1 METIDLIV
9 RGAAQLITM
18 DEAQPARDASGA
30 LSLITDGAVAV
41 DGGKVLEYGTTAE
54 IAAKYEALTT
64 VSAEGMVVTPG
75 LVDPHTHLVFP
86 ATREDEFEMR
96 NLGLSYREISEK
108 GGGIH
113 ASVRRLREMSRA
125 ELIKKSLPHLDC
137 ALLHGT
143 TTLEIKSG
151 YGLTPK
157 DEFKM
162 LEAVAELDRS
172 HAMDVA
178 ATFLGAHEVPL
189 EFRDDKEKYIAL
201 VIDEMLPEVARRKLA
216 EFCDV
221 FCEAHVFNIEE
232 SREILLAARKA
243 GLKLKLHADEIEPL
257 GGAELAGE
265 LKAVSADHLIAASDK
280 GIEAMREGGVV
291 PVLLPGTSFSLGTGK
306 HAPARKMLKAGL
318 PVALGTDFNP
328 GTSFTESQ
336 QMTMAL
342 ACVNLKMTAE
352 EALRGC
358 TINAARAIRREKL
371 VGTLAPGK
379 QADIVI
385 WSIPNFRHLGYH
397 FGVNLVHM
405 VIKKGKVV
413 VETAGAVLRTL
424 PV

>member
-1 METIDLIV
+1 
-9 RGAAQLITM
+9 
-18 DEAQPARDASGA
+18 
-30 LSLITDGAVAV
+30 
-41 DGGKVLEYGTTAE
+41 
-54 IAAKYEALTT
+54 
-64 VSAEGMVVTPG
+64 
-75 LVDPHTHLVFP
+75 
-86 ATREDEFEMR
+86 MR
-96 NLGLSYREISEK
+96 NLGLSYKEISQK

-113 ASVRRLREMSRA
+113 ASVRRLRDMNRT
-125 ELIKKSLPHLDC
+125 ELIRRSLPYLDS
-137 ALLHGT
+137 ALMHGT

-162 LEAVAELDRS
+162 LEAAAELDRS
-172 HAMDVA
+172 HAMDVV

-189 EFRDDKEKYIAL
+189 EFRDDREKYIAL
-201 VIDEMLPEVARRKLA
+201 VIDRMLPEVARRKLA

-221 FCEAHVFNIEE
+221 FCEAHVFSIDE
-232 SREILLAARKA
+232 SRRILLAARKA

-265 LKAVSADHLIAASDK
+265 LKAVSADHLVAASDK

-291 PVLLPGTSFSLGTGK
+291 PVLLPATSFSLGTGK
-306 HAPARKMLKAGL
+306 HAPARKMLGAGL

-342 ACVNLKMTAE
+342 ACVNLKMTAA
-352 EALRGC
+352 EALSGC
-358 TINAARAIRREKL
+358 TINAARAIRREDRA
-371 VGTLAPGK
+371 GSLAPGK

-385 WSIPNFRHLGYH
+385 WNIPNYRHLGYH
-397 FGVNLVHM
+397 FGVNLVHT

-413 VETAGAVLRTL
+413 VEISGVVLRTL